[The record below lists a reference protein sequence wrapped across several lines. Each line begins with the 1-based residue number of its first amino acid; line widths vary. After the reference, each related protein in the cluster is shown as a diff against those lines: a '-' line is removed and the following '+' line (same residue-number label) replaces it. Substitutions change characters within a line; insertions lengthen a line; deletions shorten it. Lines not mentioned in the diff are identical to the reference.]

1 MSMYQV
7 CNLGG
12 ALSVGPAPVSMS
24 RPLIDRVF
32 DLAETVEAHRRTE
45 ATGQVGKLV
54 VTVRH

>member
-1 MSMYQV
+1 MSTYQV

-12 ALSVGPAPVSMS
+12 ALSVGPAPVPMS

-32 DLAETVEAHRRTE
+32 DLAETVEAHWRME
-45 ATGQVGKLV
+45 ADAKVGKLV